1 MRCRFYLVLGG
12 FFLSV
17 SVLALTIWL
26 ISADARSKIEELATA
41 STDSAR
47 WSLAQG
53 EVETMAM
60 LSYIYRATLAA
71 PQDRPAELDK
81 LRQRFDVLYSR
92 LDMMR
97 TSAVFERVRMDPE
110 AAAGLA
116 EAYDFLDLAIG
127 WIDGP
132 DEGLAAALPQLRVAA
147 EKMRSTMRAVSLS
160 GVRVY
165 AGKLDIQRVELAD
178 ALSDLALIVLIL
190 FAALLAVVMALAILF
205 RNSSRQAAST
215 EATRNRLQ
223 AVIGTSIDA
232 ILVAGANGRILDFNE
247 AACRMYGYSADE
259 AIGAKL
265 TDLVVPESHRRQA
278 MALLQQMR
286 RNPRTRVRIDPVEA
300 TARRR
305 SGEVFPVEVAISSAA
320 SHYGPVLV
328 AFVRDISRRAAEQA
342 ELIRARDHAVA
353 GERTKAKMLAVMSH
367 EMRTPLNG
375 VLGTMDLLKTTRL
388 DATQRHLLEVMERS
402 GRMLLS
408 HVNDVL
414 DISRVDSGNVQLASQ
429 PFCPT
434 QVVSDVLD
442 GLQAQ
447 AEKRG
452 NLLSLNMIGARQPML
467 VGDPGRLSQILVNL
481 VGNAIKFTENG
492 RITVEIDRS
501 AGRGKVE
508 FRVKDTGIG
517 IPAADLDKIFDEFV
531 TLDSSYNR
539 VVEGTG
545 LGLGIVRR
553 LVSLMGGQLKVDSQP
568 GRGSVFAVILTLP
581 EHAPAPSDAAPAP
594 LSPPPAPATL
604 SLLDVLVVEDND
616 TNRLIVR
623 EMLKQRRCRVTEAC
637 DGQEGVQLAQDRR
650 FDLILMDI
658 SMPRM
663 DGVSAT
669 RQIRQ
674 GGPNMRTPIIALTA
688 HALPEDLRHF
698 EESGMNAALT
708 KPLSMNRLDA
718 AMAGI
723 PGLRGPTPDQVQ
735 AADTVDEKSTEDTL
749 LSEAQ
754 AMLADTLGPDRAG
767 VMLDR
772 ILAELHDGLVRLSE
786 MAHRPADFEDLSRLS
801 HKLAGSAALVGFTRM
816 HRAFAQLETDALAQ
830 AGKVEA
836 AGDLQ
841 RQVAALQ
848 AMIPARASGA
858 PAAAR

>member
-1 MRCRFYLVLGG
+1 MRCRFYIVLGG

-17 SVLALTIWL
+17 SILALTIWL
-26 ISADARSKIEELATA
+26 ISADARTKIDELATA
-41 STDSAR
+41 NTDSAR

-60 LSYIYRATLAA
+60 MSFIYRASLAT
-71 PQDRPAELDK
+71 PEDRPAELVK
-81 LRQRFDVLYSR
+81 LRQRFDVLFAR
-92 LDMMR
+92 LTMMR
-97 TSAVFERVRMDPE
+97 TSEVFERVRADPE
-110 AAAGLA
+110 AAASLA
-116 EAYDFLDLAIG
+116 KAYDFLDRAMV

-132 DEGLAAALPQLRVAA
+132 DDRLVAALPRFLAAA
-147 EKMRSTMRAVSLS
+147 EEMRAIMRKVSLS
-160 GVRVY
+160 GVRVF
-165 AGKLDIQRVELAD
+165 AGKLDRQRVELAD

-265 TDLVVPESHRRQA
+265 TDLVVPEGHRRKVQ
-278 MALLQQMR
+278 ALLHRMR
-286 RNPRTRVRIDPVEA
+286 RNPRTRVRIDPLEA

-328 AFVRDISRRAAEQA
+328 AFVRDISRRAGEQA

-388 DATQRHLLEVMERS
+388 DARQRHYLEVMERS

-414 DISRVDSGNVQLASQ
+414 DISRVDSGNLQLASQ
-429 PFCPT
+429 PFCPS

-447 AEKRG
+447 AEQRG
-452 NLLSLNMIGARQPML
+452 NLLSLSMIGTHQTML
-467 VGDPGRLSQILVNL
+467 LGDPGRLSQILVNL

-492 RITVEIDRS
+492 RITVQVDRS
-501 AGRGKVE
+501 GASGEVE
-508 FRVKDTGIG
+508 FRVMDTGIG
-517 IPAADLDKIFDEFV
+517 IAAADLEKIFDEFV

-553 LVSLMGGQLKVDSQP
+553 LASLMGGELRVESQP
-568 GRGSVFAVILTLP
+568 GLGSTFRVRLTLP
-581 EHAPAPSDAAPAP
+581 EQAPALPADGAPDGPGQPGAAM
-594 LSPPPAPATL
+594 LSQ
-604 SLLDVLVVEDND
+604 LDVLVVEDNA

-623 EMLKQRRCRVTEAC
+623 EMLKQRHCRVVEAC
-637 DGQEGVQLAQDRR
+637 DGQEGVQMAQTRP

-674 GGPNMRTPIIALTA
+674 DGPNAATPIIALTA

-698 EESGMNAALT
+698 EESGMTGVLT
-708 KPLSMNRLDA
+708 KPLSLERLEA
-718 AMAGI
+718 AIAGI
-723 PGLRGPTPDQVQ
+723 PSLRGAGPDAAEPVAETPHDHRAEDPQLSQ
-735 AADTVDEKSTEDTL
+735 AR
-749 LSEAQ
+749 
-754 AMLADTLGPDRAG
+754 AMLADTLGPDRAE
-767 VMLDR
+767 VILHR

-786 MAHRPADFEDLSRLS
+786 MAHQPSSFEDLWRLS
-801 HKLAGSAALVGFTRM
+801 HQLAGSAALVGFSRM
-816 HRAFAQLETDALAQ
+816 HKAFAQLETDARAQ
-830 AGKVEA
+830 TEGADAE
-836 AGDLQ
+836 DLQ
-841 RQVAALQ
+841 RQVAALR
-848 AMIPARASGA
+848 AMLPTMATRA